1 MHLRLASLTV
11 FATLTIS
18 QIPAHAQRLQN
29 LPVPGRVQ
37 GVTLVT
43 EATDRDQLVLT
54 LQRGQVLAMQPY
66 RAIQEQYWVLSP
78 VDRNVVRLQLFASGR
93 FWSLVANGP
102 GNRITMERSAQR
114 ADQLWRMVPSLAVQ
128 GAVRFESAAYP
139 GRYLAGHRDSR
150 VSLER
155 AGGSPAQNWF
165 VDTAQPPNQVVIP
178 SLQLVQHSVRPLA
191 PLPPVKTALT
201 NSRDNE
207 VWVVLTDLRNGT
219 EQHLKIPA
227 RDGVEVELQRDSGAA
242 FVESY
247 QVTSALGNVYRE
259 EFSTSVPPATLYE
272 ITVYERFLQ
281 SIAIDRTGKSPN
293 RIEDINYQPR
303 SIGVFLIPAGDQ
315 FQGGRLEVYELA
327 KQQNNAGGV
336 RPIKPENWE
345 GGGGSLDPLEQA
357 LRDAKR

>member
-1 MHLRLASLTV
+1 
-11 FATLTIS
+11 
-18 QIPAHAQRLQN
+18 
-29 LPVPGRVQ
+29 
-37 GVTLVT
+37 
-43 EATDRDQLVLT
+43 
-54 LQRGQVLAMQPY
+54 
-66 RAIQEQYWVLSP
+66 
-78 VDRNVVRLQLFASGR
+78 
-93 FWSLVANGP
+93 
-102 GNRITMERSAQR
+102 
-114 ADQLWRMVPSLAVQ
+114 MVPSLAAP

-165 VDTAQPPNQVVIP
+165 VDTTPPPNQVTIP
-178 SLQLVQHSVRPLA
+178 SLQLVQHSVQPLA
-191 PLPPVKTALT
+191 PLPPVKTLLT

-227 RDGVEVELQRDSGAA
+227 RDGIEIELQRDSGAA

-247 QVTSALGNVYRE
+247 QVTSALGNIYRE

-293 RIEDINYQPR
+293 RIEDVNYQPR

-315 FQGGRLEVYELA
+315 FQGGRLDIYELA

-345 GGGGSLDPLEQA
+345 GGAGSLDPLEQA